1 MCVYT
6 QNTPGDMY
14 WGTYMQIVFI
24 GNKTCVFFFFFSLKQ
39 QSVCSC
45 HCFFSSCGGCI
56 LKFYFSYL
64 VFFYYYCWFDI
75 WYYMIT
81 RYMWYMLYYESWF
94 YNRSESLFKNMGHQS
109 RWFSIF
115 LLILP
120 KHVDKNWNFQG
131 ALQSSISSILKQL
144 CIYLAYSV

>member
-1 MCVYT
+1 
-6 QNTPGDMY
+6 MY

-24 GNKTCVFFFFFSLKQ
+24 GNKTCCVFFFFSLKQ
-39 QSVCSC
+39 QSVCLC

-56 LKFYFSYL
+56 LKFYCSYL
-64 VFFYYYCWFDI
+64 VFFLLLLV
-75 WYYMIT
+75 WYYMIA

-94 YNRSESLFKNMGHQS
+94 HNRNESLFKNIGHQS

-131 ALQSSISSILKQL
+131 ALKSSISSILKQL

>member
-1 MCVYT
+1 
-6 QNTPGDMY
+6 MY

-24 GNKTCVFFFFFSLKQ
+24 GNKTYCVFFFFIWNRKVCVRVTASSLLVVGVFK
-39 QSVCSC
+39 
-45 HCFFSSCGGCI
+45 
-56 LKFYFSYL
+56 KFYCSYL
-64 VFFYYYCWFDI
+64 VFFLLLLV

-94 YNRSESLFKNMGHQS
+94 HNRNESLFKNIGHQS

-120 KHVDKNWNFQG
+120 KHLDKNWNFQG
-131 ALQSSISSILKQL
+131 ALKSSISSILKQL